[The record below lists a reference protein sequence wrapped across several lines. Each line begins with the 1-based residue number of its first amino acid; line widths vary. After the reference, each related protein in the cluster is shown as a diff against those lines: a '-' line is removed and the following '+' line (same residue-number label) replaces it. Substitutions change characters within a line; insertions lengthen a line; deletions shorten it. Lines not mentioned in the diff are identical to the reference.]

1 MLKRIAVLGYGLL
14 CYALFLASFVYA
26 VGFIGNL
33 WVPVT
38 LDGPV
43 DVPLGQA
50 LITNALLLGLFAVQH
65 STMARPAFKRWWTRY
80 VPRPIERSTYVLIS
94 SVLLIVLFAFWE
106 PMGGQVWSVSA
117 PLAQGVIYALYGLGW
132 GLVLVSSFQIN
143 HFDLFG
149 LRQVWLYFRG
159 RPYTQLPFKTPW
171 LYRHVRHPL
180 YVGWFLAFW
189 ATPTMSLAHL
199 LFALLTSAYILIAIR
214 LEERDLV
221 AFHPEYRSYRER
233 VPMLIPRPGRRVV
246 DGLAWN
252 RGE

>member
-14 CYALFLASFVYA
+14 GYALFLASFVYA

-106 PMGGQVWSVSA
+106 PMGGRVWSVSA

-233 VPMLIPRPGRRVV
+233 VPMLIPQPGRRVV

>member
-1 MLKRIAVLGYGLL
+1 MLKRIAVLGYGAL
-14 CYALFLASFVYA
+14 CYALFFATFVYA

-50 LITNALLLGLFAVQH
+50 LATNVLLLGLFAVQH
-65 STMARPAFKRWWTRY
+65 SLMARPGFKRWWTRY
-80 VPRPIERSTYVLIS
+80 VPQPVERSTYVLFS

-106 PMGGQVWSVSA
+106 PMGGMVWSVSD
-117 PLAQGVIYALYGLGW
+117 PLLRGLIHGLYGLGW
-132 GLVLVSSFQIN
+132 ALVLVSSFQIN

-159 RPYTQLPFKTPW
+159 RPYSHLPFKTPW

-221 AFHPEYRSYRER
+221 GFHPEYRGYRQR
-233 VPMLIPRPGRRVV
+233 VPMLIPRLNRRPATAA
-246 DGLAWN
+246 LAD